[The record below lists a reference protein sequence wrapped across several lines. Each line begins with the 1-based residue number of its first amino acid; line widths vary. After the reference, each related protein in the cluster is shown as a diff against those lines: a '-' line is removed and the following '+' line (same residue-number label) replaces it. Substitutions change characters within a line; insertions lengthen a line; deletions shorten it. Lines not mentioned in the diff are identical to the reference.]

1 MGGTCSKQLSTSPV
15 VSESETSFTLADGTT
30 VPKSNLDLGGPVIN
44 HKGYVWEKGQACRTD
59 TLATKIS
66 LVLVCLVLITSSI
79 GAWFRP
85 IVCLPIL
92 ILMILSSIVAVS
104 TNQKHVSSVVI
115 GLPFK
120 ASHAIADVF
129 VDEP

>member
-1 MGGTCSKQLSTSPV
+1 MGGTCSKQLSTSPI
-15 VSESETSFTLADGTT
+15 VSESEASFTLADGTA
-30 VPKSNLDLGGPVIN
+30 VPKSSPEFGGPVVN
-44 HKGYVWEKGQACRTD
+44 HNGYAWEKGQSCQTD

-66 LVLVCLVLITSSI
+66 LVIVCLVLITSSI

-85 IVCLPIL
+85 IVCLPVLIIIL
-92 ILMILSSIVAVS
+92 LSSLMAVS
-104 TNQKHVSSVVI
+104 TNQKHASSVVFE
-115 GLPFK
+115 LPFK